1 MSYGL
6 ELRDASG
13 NLTLDIS
20 DRVGFFV
27 ATLSGTASGTT
38 NIAVSGISAATTY
51 ATLMGAFEDD
61 IDVSVTVGTNTVQVS
76 GTGAYKINL
85 VRFS

>member
-1 MSYGL
+1 MAYGL
-6 ELRDASG
+6 QLRDAAG

-27 ATLSGTASGTT
+27 ATLSGTVSGTT
-38 NIAVSGISAATTY
+38 NITVAGISAATTY

-61 IDVSVTVGTNTVQVS
+61 IDVSVTVGTNTVQVA